1 MRLTAMRLTA
11 MRLTAARS
19 TAARSTAACSTAL
32 CGSALDG
39 GTLDGGTAAEE
50 QRHIITVQQLLRAK
64 SPRTLDG
71 GTLVGGML
79 FGDTHPAAR
88 ALRRH
93 ARRRHARRR
102 LHAQRRHARR
112 RHCCRRKKF
121 LTCFT
126 EPWSSPSS
134 LDAIVITASLSDLCV
149 PFGGRRLCTS
159 RIIYLR
165 VASPAVTSVG
175 TSSKIL
181 RQKQPPSTPIHPHCR
196 PSTSTSH

>member
-1 MRLTAMRLTA
+1 MRLTAMR
-11 MRLTAARS
+11 MTAARS

-50 QRHIITVQQLLRAK
+50 QRHIITAQQLLRAK

-159 RIIYLR
+159 RILYLR

-175 TSSKIL
+175 TSSRIL
-181 RQKQPPSTPIHPHCR
+181 RLRSSRPPHPPTRVPAHCR
-196 PSTSTSH
+196 PSTSTTH